1 MSISS
6 AEVTVFEL
14 KLPVFEGPLDLLL
27 HLIEREDLDITT
39 VSLVQVTDQ
48 YLSHLREG
56 DVNAAALAD
65 FIAVGARLLFL
76 KSKALLPRGPEREDD
91 IVSEEGG
98 EDLTSLL
105 MEYRQ
110 LREVATYFEEI
121 EELGRRSYAREG
133 GPPTKQIPLPMG
145 LGDVTLEALAN
156 IFQETLARQAAE
168 QPPRETIER
177 EKVTVADKIKLIN
190 ERLKAEGRVSFAE
203 LMESCRS
210 RVEVIVQFLAVLEL
224 IKSQTIRARQDS
236 PFADILLVAAGSQ
249 RRPKTRGSR
258 ARPKAPRQAATAR
271 TLHD

>member
-6 AEVTVFEL
+6 AEVTTFEL

-48 YLSHLREG
+48 YLAHLREG

-76 KSKALLPRGPEREDD
+76 KSKALLPRGPERPQETL
-91 IVSEEGG
+91 SEEGG

-121 EELGRRSYAREG
+121 EELGRRSYVRQG
-133 GPPTKQIPLPMG
+133 GTSTKQIPLPMG
-145 LGDVTLEALAN
+145 LGDVTLEALAS
-156 IFQETLARQAAE
+156 IFQETLAKQEAN
-168 QPPRETIER
+168 QPPQETIER
-177 EKVTVADKIKLIN
+177 EKVTVADKIKLISD
-190 ERLKAEGRVSFAE
+190 RLKANGRVSFAE
-203 LMESCRS
+203 LMRSCRS

-224 IKSQTIRARQDS
+224 IKGQKIRARQES
-236 PFADILLVAAGSQ
+236 PFADILLVPARS
-249 RRPKTRGSR
+249 RRRSATASR
-258 ARPKAPRQAATAR
+258 A
-271 TLHD
+271 